1 MCSIIG
7 CTQGDYYD
15 SKKGHCYYHWK
26 IDEQL
31 IEPDPDNKEASHTHN
46 GERFML
52 LFPLVNQ
59 AVNKIGLINESRRED
74 LSQHLCI
81 TLWMLVPQIR
91 ADASKLEVYKFIRL
105 SLFREGVRYA
115 KVVNEEDILS
125 VDMTNLNETFD
136 NSDVFNIEEVVI
148 EEQLDNK
155 RMEVVADF
163 MFYECTKREGHVFYD
178 LFVTKEHETLR
189 SIAEKH
195 EVAPNTIRN
204 IGMRLY
210 ERFKECITSYGYTAD
225 ELLS

>member
-7 CTQGDYYD
+7 CTQSAYFE

-31 IEPDPDNKEASHTHN
+31 IEPEPKNSEATHTRY

-52 LFPLVNQ
+52 LFPLLNQ

-74 LSQHLCI
+74 LSQHLAI
-81 TLWMLVPQIR
+81 YMWMLVPQIR

-115 KVVNEEDILS
+115 RAVNDEDALN
-125 VDMTNLNETFD
+125 VDMTTMNKD
-136 NSDVFNIEEVVI
+136 ADSSDAFNIEEVVI
-148 EEQLDNK
+148 ETQLENK
-155 RMEVVADF
+155 RTEVVADF
-163 MFYECTKREGHVFYD
+163 MFYECSKREGHVFYD

-195 EVAPNTIRN
+195 AVAPNTIRN

-210 ERFKECITSYGYTAD
+210 NRFKEHIKSYGYTAD
-225 ELLS
+225 ELLN